1 LFLTWIDKYRRDEK
15 AADKHQ
21 KQRYQKTLKREK
33 KQFLELFIL
42 SAVKMFWWLSFAS
55 FKTFQVFSPFV
66 TLLCFIC
73 IMVQISS
80 NYSQTCLNDQLSTIP
95 HVNNYQNSK
104 SRLIIC
110 LERISLMFTFSG
122 PKSDRCTQIVLTLL
136 YLANK
141 NLAYYP
147 SGNEQI

>member
-1 LFLTWIDKYRRDEK
+1 LINTGETKKQLINTRSNDIRKPWNEK
-15 AADKHQ
+15 
-21 KQRYQKTLKREK
+21 K

-66 TLLCFIC
+66 TLLCCIC